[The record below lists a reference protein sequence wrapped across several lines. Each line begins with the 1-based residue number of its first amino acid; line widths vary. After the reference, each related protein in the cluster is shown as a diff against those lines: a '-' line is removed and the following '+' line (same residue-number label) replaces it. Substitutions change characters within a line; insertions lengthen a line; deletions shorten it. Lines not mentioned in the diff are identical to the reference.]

1 MDDTATTAGTRGP
14 NQPAAPAGRL
24 ADPFPPEYRA
34 DPYPLY
40 DWVRDNDPVHRAPD
54 GNWVLVR
61 YADAHRVLRDPR
73 FSNNPAWLGPEAVE
87 QMGSSPVRRVGSR
100 LMMFLDPPDH
110 TRLRSLVSQAFTP
123 KVVESLRPRIQ
134 ALVDELLDAVVDR
147 GEIDVLADLAYP
159 LPTIVICELLG
170 VPLADRELFKDWSA
184 DASRLLDGYLEPET
198 QTQGLAAAMHLAAYF
213 TDLIE
218 KRRADP
224 GPDLLSALISAE
236 QAGERLTHEE
246 LLTTA
251 TLLLLAGFET
261 TMNLVGNAMLVLLQ
275 HPDELAR
282 LRDDPTLDRSAVEE
296 LLRYEGPVHITARI
310 ATTDVE
316 VGGQVIGK
324 GEQAAVVLA
333 AANRDPVQF
342 PDPNRLDVG
351 RTDNRHLAFAAGA
364 HYCLGAALARIEAR
378 AAIGTLVRRFP
389 DLELVT
395 TEPQWRDHFVIRG
408 LKELRVAFTPRKT
421 ASAATI

>member
-1 MDDTATTAGTRGP
+1 MDDAPTTAPGTTVAD
-14 NQPAAPAGRL
+14 QEAPPSPPGRRV
-24 ADPFPPEYRA
+24 DPFPAEYRA

-40 DWVRDNDPVHRAPD
+40 DWVRENDPVHRAPD

-61 YADAHRVLRDPR
+61 YPDASMVLRDPR
-73 FSNNPAWLGPEAVE
+73 FSNNPAWLGPEVLE
-87 QMGSSPVRRVGSR
+87 QMGASPIRQVGSR

-123 KVVESLRPRIQ
+123 KVVEGLRPRIQ
-134 ALVDELLDAVVDR
+134 ALVDELLDDVVDR
-147 GEIDVLADLAYP
+147 GEIDVLGDLAYP

-198 QTQGLAAAMHLAAYF
+198 QTQGLAAGMHLASYF
-213 TDLIE
+213 TELIE

-224 GPDLLSALISAE
+224 RDDLLTALIAAE

-261 TMNLVGNAMLVLLQ
+261 TMNLVGNGMLVLLQ

-282 LRDDPTLDRSAVEE
+282 LRHDPSLDRTAIEE
-296 LLRYEGPVHITARI
+296 LLRFEGPVHITARI

-316 VGGQVIGK
+316 VGGQLIRK

-351 RTDNRHLAFAAGA
+351 RTDNRHLAFAAGP

-378 AAIGTLVRRFP
+378 AAVATLVRRFP
-389 DLELVT
+389 DLQLVT
-395 TEPQWRDHFVIRG
+395 TEPRWRDHFVIRG
-408 LKELRVAFTPRKT
+408 LKELRVAFT
-421 ASAATI
+421 AA

>member
-1 MDDTATTAGTRGP
+1 MEDAATTAGLRGP
-14 NQPAAPAGRL
+14 NATAARL

-40 DWVRDNDPVHRAPD
+40 DWVRENDPVHRAPD

-61 YADAHRVLRDPR
+61 YADAHAVLRDPR
-73 FSNNPAWLGPEAVE
+73 FSNNPAHLGPEVAAQV
-87 QMGSSPVRRVGSR
+87 GSSPVRRVGSR

-123 KVVESLRPRIQ
+123 KVVESLRPRIH
-134 ALVDELLDAVVDR
+134 ALVDELLDAVADK
-147 GEIDVLADLAYP
+147 GEMDVLADLGYP

-198 QTQGLAAAMHLAAYF
+198 QTQGLAAAMQLAAYF

-224 GPDLLSALISAE
+224 GADLLSALITAE
-236 QAGERLTHEE
+236 QEGERLTHEE

-261 TMNLVGNAMLVLLQ
+261 TMNLVGNGMLMLLQ
-275 HPDELAR
+275 HPDELGR
-282 LRDDPTLDRSAVEE
+282 LRGDPSLDRPAVEE

-310 ATTDVE
+310 ATTDLD
-316 VGGQVIGK
+316 VGGQLIRK

-333 AANRDPVQF
+333 AANRDPLQF
-342 PDPNRLDVG
+342 PHPNRLDVG

-378 AAIGTLVRRFP
+378 AAIGSLVRRFP

-408 LKELRVAFTPRKT
+408 LRELRVAFTPRQA
-421 ASAATI
+421 ASL

>member
-1 MDDTATTAGTRGP
+1 MDETATTLPGAAGPRT
-14 NQPAAPAGRL
+14 
-24 ADPFPPEYRA
+24 DPFPREHRA
-34 DPYPLY
+34 NPYPLY
-40 DWVRDNDPVHRAPD
+40 DWIRENDPLHRAPD

-61 YADAHRVLRDPR
+61 YADASFALRDPR
-73 FSNNPAWLGPEAVE
+73 FSNNPAWLGAEALE
-87 QMGSSPVRRVGSR
+87 QTGASPIRQVGSR

-123 KVVESLRPRIQ
+123 KVVQALAPRIQ

-147 GEIDVLADLAYP
+147 GEIDVLGDLAYP

-170 VPLADRELFKDWSA
+170 VPVADRELFKDWSA

-198 QTQGLAAAMHLAAYF
+198 QTQGLAAAMHLASYF
-213 TDLIE
+213 TELIE
-218 KRRADP
+218 ARRADP
-224 GPDLLSALISAE
+224 GDDLLTALITAE
-236 QAGERLTHEE
+236 EAGDRLTHEE
-246 LLTTA
+246 LLTTS

-261 TMNLVGNAMLVLLQ
+261 TMNLVGNGMFVLLQ

-282 LRDDPTLDRSAVEE
+282 LRADPSLDRGAVEE

-310 ATTDVE
+310 ATTDTE
-316 VGGQVIGK
+316 VGGQLIRK

-333 AANRDPVQF
+333 AANRDPHEF

-351 RTDNRHLAFAAGA
+351 RTPNRHLAFAAGP

-378 AAIGTLVRRFP
+378 AAVATLVRRFP

-408 LKELRVAFTPRKT
+408 LKELRVGFIPR
-421 ASAATI
+421 